1 MKLYFLNDL
10 ERELSLTYIDKLTF
24 MNHIKNFARKDLKI
38 ESDTTPYI
46 LDSLLDYWTNGCCTR
61 LINEVTKEESLHCVR
76 IKDSLELRD
85 MIRTILHETKHV
97 EQFINQPL
105 YYRIATKA
113 KNFLEKHNLYNDI
126 FYLLAFH
133 EIAARRY
140 ARKTMKKYYKQLN
153 KIIKDAYENK
163 LEEILA

>member
-1 MKLYFLNDL
+1 
-10 ERELSLTYIDKLTF
+10 
-24 MNHIKNFARKDLKI
+24 
-38 ESDTTPYI
+38 
-46 LDSLLDYWTNGCCTR
+46 
-61 LINEVTKEESLHCVR
+61 
-76 IKDSLELRD
+76 

-105 YYRIATKA
+105 YYRIATKV

-163 LEEILA
+163 LEEILV